1 MTKKE
6 LVKIIREV
14 VRREIKKEINEIFI
28 NEQKTSE
35 PQLADVIPYGQT
47 EPKKKKVKYTKNK
60 SLNDVL
66 NETVGL
72 SKQQSEMEEYPTLG
86 GGAFDSTRMAEMMG
100 YGKPEEARRDM
111 VAVDTIKKA
120 GKSVNDVPEH
130 VTNALTRDYSG
141 LMKAIEKKS
150 KGGLG

>member
-28 NEQKTSE
+28 KEQTSNTQLTDVIQHEVSE
-35 PQLADVIPYGQT
+35 PK
-47 EPKKKKVKYTKNK
+47 EKVKYTNNK

-72 SKQQSEMEEYPTLG
+72 TKQQNELEEYPTMNG
-86 GGAFDSTRMAEMMG
+86 KTFDSSRMQELMG
-100 YGKPEEARRDM
+100 YGKSDEGKREMA
-111 VAVDTIKKA
+111 AVDTLQKA
-120 GKSVNDVPEH
+120 GKSVKDVPEY
-130 VTNALTRDYSG
+130 VTNALTKDYSAM
-141 LMKAIEKKS
+141 MKAMEKKKT